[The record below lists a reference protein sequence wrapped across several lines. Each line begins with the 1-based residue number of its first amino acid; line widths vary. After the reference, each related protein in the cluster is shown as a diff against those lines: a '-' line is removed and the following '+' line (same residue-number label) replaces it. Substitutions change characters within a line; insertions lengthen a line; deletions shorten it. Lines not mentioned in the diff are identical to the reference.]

1 MDVDSNAIHQVD
13 YDAERG
19 KLSIRFESGARYVY
33 VGVPGEVHRAFVM
46 RTPRVAFSSSRS
58 ATAIRSIAS
67 TVSP

>member
-19 KLSIRFESGARYVY
+19 KLSIRFAALDMSTSAYPEKCTAPSS
-33 VGVPGEVHRAFVM
+33 M